1 LHNKPTCVNNV
12 ETYALVPW
20 IVRHGA
26 EAFAAIGTE
35 KSKGTKVF
43 SLAGAVQRGG
53 LIEVPMGTTIRQ
65 IVQEI
70 GGGVAKGRTFKAVQ
84 IGGPSGGCVPA
95 SLADT
100 PVDYE
105 ALVGVGA
112 IMGSGGIVVLDDKT
126 CMVDLARY
134 FLDFLQRES
143 CGQCT
148 MCRVGLARMHELL
161 EKICRGEG
169 HATDL
174 AKLEELSK
182 SVKIGSLC
190 GLGQT
195 GPNPVLSTLR
205 HFREE
210 YEAHLRG
217 ECPAGKCPA
226 LIHYRVLD
234 NCIGC
239 TLCDQACPTDA
250 VIGRPFSR
258 YEINDEKCIRCDAC
272 REACPE
278 NTIEVK

>member
-1 LHNKPTCVNNV
+1 
-12 ETYALVPW
+12 
-20 IVRHGA
+20 
-26 EAFAAIGTE
+26 
-35 KSKGTKVF
+35 
-43 SLAGAVQRGG
+43 
-53 LIEVPMGTTIRQ
+53 MGTTIRQ
-65 IVQEI
+65 IVEQI
-70 GGGVAKGRTFKAVQ
+70 GGGVAPGGVFKAVQ

-105 ALVGVGA
+105 ALKEVGA
-112 IMGSGGIVVLDDKT
+112 IMGSGGMVVLDDRS
-126 CMVDLARY
+126 CMVDIARY

-148 MCRVGLARMHELL
+148 MCRVGLARMHEIL

-169 HATDL
+169 HSADL
-174 AKLEELSK
+174 TKLEELAGT
-182 SVKIGSLC
+182 VKIGSLC

-205 HFREE
+205 HFRDE

-226 LIHYRVLD
+226 LIRYRVLD

-239 TLCDQACPTDA
+239 TLCAQACPTA
-250 VIGRPFSR
+250 AIAHKPFKIHEVI
-258 YEINDEKCIRCDAC
+258 DDLCIRCDAC

-278 NTIEVK
+278 AAIEIATGKNNHAHAHY